1 MIDIVVLISGNGTN
15 LKALI
20 NSCEGGEINGMIK
33 CVISNNGQAKGLE
46 IAEEHG
52 INTVLVRNDNLEKM
66 LIETLNSLSPDLVVL
81 AGFMRVLPKGLVD
94 SFPNKIINL
103 HPALPGSYIGLNC
116 IEKAW
121 DNRIYQNSSGVMTH
135 WVTNELD
142 RGDYICSLRVPIYQ
156 KDTYWDFDKRM
167 RVYEKRVLIETV
179 KLISEINYY
188 GENIKSLEEYP
199 HIYTGKVRNIY
210 DIGSNLLAIE
220 HTNRLSSFDR
230 HICEVPNK
238 GHILTETS
246 AFWFKNI
253 DVPHHFL
260 YSDNNIMIVKKCT
273 VIPIEVVVRG
283 YITGSTQ
290 TSLWTHYKKG
300 VRDYCGVTFPDGLI
314 KNQKLESNVITP
326 TTKGEVDEL
335 ITPQEIIDRQIL
347 TEMEWEYIS
356 QQALNLFDIGQLHAD
371 SKGLILVDT
380 KYEFGKDENGEILL
394 IDEVHTCDS
403 SRYWFKSTYE
413 SRMQEGKEP
422 EKYDKD
428 IVRDYIKK
436 TVEDPYKQTS
446 FDVPQEMIDRTSTI
460 YSQFFNM
467 LTGNNIIP
475 SKTTMNEIVKEY
487 YSDIDWILRP
497 HLVILSGSE
506 SDKDHVDKIVQQAE
520 KYNIRTKRHVASAH
534 KNTKK
539 VLDILDF
546 YNASNGQVIFVAVAG
561 RSNALGGVVA
571 CNTDYPTIACPPFKD
586 KMDMQ
591 VNINSTLQCPS
602 KVPVMTILEP
612 VNVALC
618 AKKIFNL

>member
-1 MIDIVVLISGNGTN
+1 MLDIVVLISGNGSN
-15 LKALI
+15 LKALL
-20 NSCEGGEINGMIK
+20 NSCESGEINGMIK
-33 CVISNNGQAKGLE
+33 CVISNNSHALGLE
-46 IAEEHG
+46 IAKSHG
-52 INTVLVRNDNLEKM
+52 VNTVLVDDDKLESM
-66 LIETLNSLSPDLVVL
+66 LIENITSLNPDLVVL
-81 AGFMRVLPKGLVD
+81 AGFMRVIPKSVVD

-103 HPALPGSYIGLNC
+103 HPALPGSYVGLNC
-116 IEKAW
+116 IQKAW
-121 DNRIYQNSSGVMTH
+121 ENRLHQNSSGVMTH
-135 WVTNELD
+135 WVTDELD
-142 RGDYICSLRVPIYQ
+142 RGDCICSLRVPIYRT
-156 KDTYWDFDKRM
+156 DDFEGFDSRM
-167 RVYEKRVLIETV
+167 RTYEKRVLIETV
-179 KLISEINYY
+179 KMISEINYH

-220 HTNRLSSFDR
+220 HTNKLSSFDR

-253 DVPHHFL
+253 DIPHHYL

-290 TSLWTHYKKG
+290 TSLWTHYKNG

-314 KNQKLESNVITP
+314 KNQKLENNVITP

-335 ITPQEIIDRQIL
+335 ITPQEILNRNIL
-347 TEMEWEYIS
+347 TQEEWDYIS
-356 QQALNLFDIGQLHAD
+356 EQALRLFDLGQAHAD
-371 SKGLILVDT
+371 SRGLILVDT
-380 KYEFGKDENGEILL
+380 KYEFGRDENGQILL

-413 SRMQEGKEP
+413 SRMKEGKEP

-436 TVEDPYKQTS
+436 TVEDPYSQTT
-446 FDVPQEMIDRTSTI
+446 FDVPEEMIMRTSSV

-467 LTGNNIIP
+467 LTGNDIVA
-475 SKTTMNEIVKEY
+475 SETRMNEIISEY
-487 YSDIDWILRP
+487 LSDIDWVMRP

-506 SDKDHVDKIVQQAE
+506 SDKDHVDKIVKQAE

-539 VLDILDF
+539 VLNILDF
-546 YNASNGQVIFVAVAG
+546 YNSSNGQVIFVAVAG

-612 VNVALC
+612 INVALC